1 MDAGQQAAEEAAA
14 GWIARLDSQDC
25 TGAEREAFERWRAAD
40 PMHAVAYRQARAM
53 WRDSSAVIRNSMA
66 LSEAARHALQYPEEC
81 SAMRRW
87 WLPAASFAAAA
98 ALAFAAFVYWP
109 LAPEQ
114 PPAGTQYATAA
125 GDQRSITL
133 PDGSTLTL
141 DTRTVL
147 VERYGSGERRVDL
160 LQGQAQFDVQSLPR
174 TRSGG
179 DAARPFVVHAH
190 GGTVTAIGTRF
201 QVRVADAGAA
211 VTLLEG
217 EVYVAA
223 HPVDGPERVASLQPG
238 QMLRFEADGTLGSV
252 QTADL
257 KAAQAWTEGKLYVD
271 NWRLQD
277 FVTELNRYSDTR
289 LRIDDPALRD
299 VRISGVFQARNRDN
313 LGRLLAQGW
322 GIESRQVAPDEIL
335 LTRQ

>member
-1 MDAGQQAAEEAAA
+1 MDAGQQAAEAAA

-25 TGAEREAFERWRAAD
+25 TEAEREAFERWRAAD
-40 PMHAVAYRQARAM
+40 PMHAVAHRQAQTM

-66 LSEAARHALQYPEEC
+66 LSEAARHALQYPEERGVV
-81 SAMRRW
+81 RRW

-98 ALAFAAFVYWP
+98 ALAIAAFVYWP
-109 LAPEQ
+109 LSPEQ
-114 PPAGTQYATAA
+114 PPTGTQYATAA

-133 PDGSTLTL
+133 ADGSTLTL
-141 DTRTVL
+141 DTQTVL
-147 VERYGSGERRVDL
+147 VERYGPRERRVDL
-160 LQGQAQFDVQSLPR
+160 LQGQVQFEVQ
-174 TRSGG
+174 G

-201 QVRVADAGAA
+201 QVRVAEADAA
-211 VTLLEG
+211 VILLEG
-217 EVYVAA
+217 EVHVAA
-223 HPVDGPERVASLQPG
+223 RPANGPERVASLQPG
-238 QMLRFEADGTLGSV
+238 QMLRFDADGTLGSV

-277 FVTELNRYSDTR
+277 FVAELNRYSEIQ
-289 LRIDDPALRD
+289 LRIEDPALRD
-299 VRISGVFQARNRDN
+299 VRISGVFQTRNRDN

-322 GIESRQVAPDEIL
+322 GIESREVAPDEIL